1 MAFKYAEQSVNKIIS
16 QKELVSLQQEKT
28 KQIPNQDT
36 NPQDQDLGEMTT
48 LC

>member
-16 QKELVSLQQEKT
+16 QKELVSLQRKDKT
-28 KQIPNQDT
+28 NPNQDT